1 LHFSFTKHFYK
12 KRQQFSRF
20 FLNFATRYF
29 LTTIISTF
37 FNEDIFKMKTIHKTN
52 DRHSLSW
59 LANAVTTLVL
69 TAAVSLCLASCAG
82 EKAHKRFV
90 VGVSQCSEDTWRDKL
105 NEELRIAATYY
116 DVALQIKSANDDVRL
131 QTEQIDRFVE
141 QGVDLL
147 VVAPGQVSISPA
159 IDKAYEKGIPVIIF
173 DRRTRSNK
181 YTAYIG
187 ADNHDIGAS
196 MAEFMANANT
206 AGTKVVEL
214 CGLSSSSPAIE
225 RDAGFD
231 SVAAH
236 RPNIDIVKKVYA
248 DWTEEGAYHVMDSL
262 LSTPYPAFNCLFAH
276 NDRMAMGA
284 RRAVVKHGIDP
295 KTIKLCGIDAMPQH
309 GGGMQLVAEG
319 KLFASSIYPTRGDEV
334 MRLAMK
340 ILTHKPYDREN
351 RLSSALVTEA
361 NARVLLMQ
369 YDETTRQ
376 QGHLSELRD
385 RVDKT
390 VSDFKTQR
398 IYLLIMLGALLLLG
412 MAYVYVVRANR
423 AKARLNRQLAD
434 SVEQQRQMTKHIEEL
449 THTQLQFFTNISH
462 ELRTPLTLIAGPTE
476 QLLEDKT
483 VQGTHRRML
492 QMVERNTKI
501 LIQLVS
507 EILDFRK
514 VQNNKAVLKL
524 NRFNLAETLRLW
536 ADDFDAVT
544 SRKGITVK
552 VDAPA
557 DAAQA
562 TVIADRDKLARV
574 FFNLMSNAVKYTPK
588 DGTIT
593 ITLRHNEGSFFF
605 TMNNDSVK
613 TISKDDLPHIFERFY
628 QPKGS
633 IGGTGIGLALVKANV
648 DLHHGSISATSSQEE
663 GTTFSITLPDTQE
676 GYDPDADNDGNKDN
690 STKAEQGYVDD
701 SYAPVN
707 VEAAE
712 KAERIT
718 NAEDFDADRPLVLII
733 DDNNG
738 MRAYLRSILQDH
750 YNVSEAV
757 NGQQG
762 LERARREVPKLVVCD
777 VMMPVMDGLEF
788 TRRLKADTATSH
800 IPVILLTARSLSEQ
814 REEGY
819 GTGADSYLT
828 KPFTGSLL
836 LARIDNLIHSRT
848 LLRSLFSGNSKEEEK
863 EEEMLGAQDQTFV
876 TRLREVIRDNMGD
889 SDFSVE
895 RIGEEIGLSRVQLYR
910 KVKALTGQTPV
921 ELLRKARLERSRRL
935 IEKTEKSVSEIA
947 YEVGFTSPSYF
958 NKCFKD
964 EFGISPGAMRE
975 KAQG

>member
-1 LHFSFTKHFYK
+1 
-12 KRQQFSRF
+12 
-20 FLNFATRYF
+20 
-29 LTTIISTF
+29 
-37 FNEDIFKMKTIHKTN
+37 MKTIHKTN
-52 DRHSLSW
+52 NRHYLSW
-59 LANAVTTLVL
+59 LASAVTALVL
-69 TAAVSLCLASCAG
+69 TAAVSLCLASCG
-82 EKAHKRFV
+82 GKEAHKRFV

-116 DVALQIKSANDDVRL
+116 DVDLQIKSANDDVRL

-147 VVAPGQVSISPA
+147 VVAPGQVTISPA

-206 AGTKVVEL
+206 EGTEVVEL

-231 SVAAH
+231 SVATC
-236 RPNIDIVKKVYA
+236 RPNISIVKKVYA
-248 DWTEEGAYHVMDSL
+248 DWTEQGAYHVMDSL

-295 KTIKLCGIDAMPQH
+295 KTIKFCGIDAMPQQ
-309 GGGMQLVAEG
+309 GGGMHLVSEG

-369 YDETTRQ
+369 NDETTRQ
-376 QGHLSELRD
+376 QGHLSELRN

-398 IYLLIMLGALLLLG
+398 IYLLIMLSALLLLG
-412 MAYVYVVRANR
+412 IAYVYVVSANR

-536 ADDFDAVT
+536 ADDFGAVT

-552 VDAPA
+552 VDAPS

-574 FFNLMSNAVKYTPK
+574 FFNLMSNAVKYTPQ

-593 ITLRHNEGSFFF
+593 ITLRHNDGSFFF

-628 QPKGS
+628 QSKGS

-750 YNVSEAV
+750 YNVTEAV
-757 NGQQG
+757 DGQQG

-876 TRLREVIRDNMGD
+876 TKLREVIRDNMGD

-921 ELLRKARLERSRRL
+921 ELLRKARLERGRRL

>member
-1 LHFSFTKHFYK
+1 
-12 KRQQFSRF
+12 
-20 FLNFATRYF
+20 
-29 LTTIISTF
+29 
-37 FNEDIFKMKTIHKTN
+37 MKTIHKTN
-52 DRHSLSW
+52 KRHSLSW
-59 LANAVTTLVL
+59 LASAVTALVL
-69 TAAVSLCLASCAG
+69 TAAVSLCLASCGGG
-82 EKAHKRFV
+82 EAHKRFV

-116 DVALQIKSANDDVRL
+116 DVDLQIKSANDDVRL
-131 QTEQIDRFVE
+131 QTEQINRFVE

-159 IDKAYEKGIPVIIF
+159 IDKAYEKGIPVIVF
-173 DRRTRSNK
+173 DRRTHSDK

-187 ADNHDIGAS
+187 ANNHEIGAS

-225 RDAGFD
+225 RGEGFD
-231 SVAAH
+231 SVAAL

-248 DWTEEGAYHVMDSL
+248 DWTEEGAFRVMDSL
-262 LSTPYPAFNCLFAH
+262 LSTPYPAFNSIFAH

-295 KTIKLCGIDAMPQH
+295 KTIKLCGIDAMPQQ

-552 VDAPA
+552 VDAPS

-593 ITLRHNEGSFFF
+593 ITLRHNGGSFFF
-605 TMNNDSVK
+605 TMSNDSVK

>member
-1 LHFSFTKHFYK
+1 
-12 KRQQFSRF
+12 
-20 FLNFATRYF
+20 
-29 LTTIISTF
+29 
-37 FNEDIFKMKTIHKTN
+37 MKTIHKTN
-52 DRHSLSW
+52 KRHSLSW
-59 LANAVTTLVL
+59 LASAVTALVL
-69 TAAVSLCLASCAG
+69 TAAVSLCLASCRG
-82 EKAHKRFV
+82 KEAHKRFV

-116 DVALQIKSANDDVRL
+116 DVDLQIKSANDDVRL

-248 DWTEEGAYHVMDSL
+248 DWTEEGAYRVMDSL
-262 LSTPYPAFNCLFAH
+262 LSTPYPAFNSIFAH

-295 KTIKLCGIDAMPQH
+295 KTIKLCGIDAMPQQ

-340 ILTHKPYDREN
+340 ILTHKPYDHEN

-524 NRFNLAETLRLW
+524 NRFNLGETLRLW
-536 ADDFDAVT
+536 ADDFGAVT
-544 SRKGITVK
+544 SRKGIKVQ

-562 TVIADRDKLARV
+562 TIIADRDKLARV

-593 ITLRHNEGSFFF
+593 ITLRHNEGEFFF

-628 QPKGS
+628 QSKGS

-648 DLHHGSISATSSQEE
+648 DLHHGSISATSTQEE

-676 GYDPDADNDGNKDN
+676 GYDPDADKDNNKDN

-701 SYAPVN
+701 SYAPAN

>member
-1 LHFSFTKHFYK
+1 
-12 KRQQFSRF
+12 
-20 FLNFATRYF
+20 
-29 LTTIISTF
+29 
-37 FNEDIFKMKTIHKTN
+37 MKTIHKTN
-52 DRHSLSW
+52 NRHSLSW
-59 LANAVTTLVL
+59 LASAVTALVL

-116 DVALQIKSANDDVRL
+116 DVDLQIKSANDDVRL

-147 VVAPGQVSISPA
+147 VVAPGQVTISPA

-206 AGTKVVEL
+206 EGTEVVEL

-231 SVAAH
+231 SVAAC
-236 RPNIDIVKKVYA
+236 RPNISIVKKVYA
-248 DWTEEGAYHVMDSL
+248 DWTEQGAYHVMDSL

-295 KTIKLCGIDAMPQH
+295 KTIKFCGIDAMPQQ
-309 GGGMQLVAEG
+309 GGGMHLVSEG

-369 YDETTRQ
+369 NDETTRQ
-376 QGHLSELRD
+376 QGHLSELRN

-398 IYLLIMLGALLLLG
+398 IYLLIMLSALLLLG
-412 MAYVYVVRANR
+412 IAYVYVVSANR

-536 ADDFDAVT
+536 ADDFGAVT

-574 FFNLMSNAVKYTPK
+574 FFNLMSNAVKYTPQ

-593 ITLRHNEGSFFF
+593 ITLRHNDGSFFF

-628 QPKGS
+628 QSKGS

-757 NGQQG
+757 DGQQG

-876 TRLREVIRDNMGD
+876 TKLREVIRDNMGD

-921 ELLRKARLERSRRL
+921 ELLRKARLERGRRL

-964 EFGISPGAMRE
+964 EFGISPGIMRE

>member
-1 LHFSFTKHFYK
+1 
-12 KRQQFSRF
+12 
-20 FLNFATRYF
+20 
-29 LTTIISTF
+29 
-37 FNEDIFKMKTIHKTN
+37 MKTIHKTN

-116 DVALQIKSANDDVRL
+116 DVDLQIKSANDDVRL

-147 VVAPGQVSISPA
+147 VVAPGQVTISPA

-206 AGTKVVEL
+206 EGTEVVEL

-231 SVAAH
+231 SVVAC
-236 RPNIDIVKKVYA
+236 RPNISIVKKVYA
-248 DWTEEGAYHVMDSL
+248 DWTEQGAYRVMDSL

-295 KTIKLCGIDAMPQH
+295 KTIKFCGIDAMPQQ
-309 GGGMQLVAEG
+309 GGGMHLVSEG

-369 YDETTRQ
+369 NDETTRQ
-376 QGHLSELRD
+376 QGHLSELRN

-398 IYLLIMLGALLLLG
+398 IYLLIMLSALILLG
-412 MAYVYVVRANR
+412 IAYVYVVSANR

-536 ADDFDAVT
+536 ADDFGAVT

-557 DAAQA
+557 DAADT

-574 FFNLMSNAVKYTPK
+574 FFNLMSNAVKYTPQ

-593 ITLRHNEGSFFF
+593 ITLRHNDGSFFF

-628 QPKGS
+628 QSKGS

-648 DLHHGSISATSSQEE
+648 DLHHGSISAASSQEE

-676 GYDPDADNDGNKDN
+676 GYDPDADNDDSKDN

-757 NGQQG
+757 DGQQG

-921 ELLRKARLERSRRL
+921 ELLRKARLERGRRL

-964 EFGISPGAMRE
+964 EFGISPGVMRE
-975 KAQG
+975 KTQG

>member
-1 LHFSFTKHFYK
+1 
-12 KRQQFSRF
+12 
-20 FLNFATRYF
+20 
-29 LTTIISTF
+29 
-37 FNEDIFKMKTIHKTN
+37 MKTIHKTN
-52 DRHSLSW
+52 KCHSLSW
-59 LANAVTTLVL
+59 LASTVTVLVL
-69 TAAVSLCLASCAG
+69 TAAVSLCLASCRG
-82 EKAHKRFV
+82 KEAHKRFV

-116 DVALQIKSANDDVRL
+116 DVDLQIKSANDDVRL

-173 DRRTRSNK
+173 DRQTRSNK

-593 ITLRHNEGSFFF
+593 ITLRHNGGSFFF

>member
-1 LHFSFTKHFYK
+1 
-12 KRQQFSRF
+12 
-20 FLNFATRYF
+20 
-29 LTTIISTF
+29 
-37 FNEDIFKMKTIHKTN
+37 MKTIHKTN
-52 DRHSLSW
+52 KCHSLSW
-59 LANAVTTLVL
+59 LASTVTVLVL
-69 TAAVSLCLASCAG
+69 TAAVSLCLASCRG
-82 EKAHKRFV
+82 KEAHKRFV

-116 DVALQIKSANDDVRL
+116 DVDLQIKSANDDVRL

-173 DRRTRSNK
+173 DRQTRSNK

-340 ILTHKPYDREN
+340 ILTHKPYNREN

-369 YDETTRQ
+369 NDETTRQ
-376 QGHLSELRD
+376 QGHLSELRN

-398 IYLLIMLGALLLLG
+398 IYLLIMLSALLLLAL
-412 MAYVYVVRANR
+412 AYVYVVNANR
-423 AKARLNRQLAD
+423 AKARMNRQLAD

-524 NRFNLAETLRLW
+524 NRFNLGETLRLW
-536 ADDFDAVT
+536 ADDFGAVT
-544 SRKGITVK
+544 SRKGIK
-552 VDAPA
+552 VQLDAPA

-562 TVIADRDKLARV
+562 TIIADRDKLARV

-593 ITLRHNEGSFFF
+593 ITLKHNEGQFFF

-613 TISKDDLPHIFERFY
+613 TINKDDLPHIFERFY
-628 QPKGS
+628 QSKGS

-648 DLHHGSISATSSQEE
+648 DLHHGNISATSTQEE

-676 GYDPDADNDGNKDN
+676 GYDPDADNDNNKDN

-701 SYAPVN
+701 SYAPAN

-848 LLRSLFSGNSKEEEK
+848 LLRSLFSGNSKEEE
-863 EEEMLGAQDQTFV
+863 EEEERLGAQDQTFV

-921 ELLRKARLERSRRL
+921 ELLRRARLERGRRL

>member
-1 LHFSFTKHFYK
+1 
-12 KRQQFSRF
+12 
-20 FLNFATRYF
+20 
-29 LTTIISTF
+29 
-37 FNEDIFKMKTIHKTN
+37 MKTIHKTN
-52 DRHSLSW
+52 NRHYLSW
-59 LANAVTTLVL
+59 LASAVTALVL

-116 DVALQIKSANDDVRL
+116 DVDLQIKSANDDVRL

-206 AGTKVVEL
+206 EGTKVVEL

-262 LSTPYPAFNCLFAH
+262 LSTPYPAFNSIFAH

-295 KTIKLCGIDAMPQH
+295 KTIKLCGIDAMPQQ

-398 IYLLIMLGALLLLG
+398 IYLLIMLGALFLLAL
-412 MAYVYVVRANR
+412 AYVYVVRANR
-423 AKARLNRQLAD
+423 AKARMNRQLAD

-524 NRFNLAETLRLW
+524 NRFNLGETLRLW
-536 ADDFDAVT
+536 ADDFGAVT

-663 GTTFSITLPDTQE
+663 GTTFSITLPDKQE

-718 NAEDFDADRPLVLII
+718 NAEDFDAERPLVLII

-863 EEEMLGAQDQTFV
+863 EEEMLGAQDQSFV

-921 ELLRKARLERSRRL
+921 ELLRKARLERGRRL

-964 EFGISPGAMRE
+964 EFGISPGVMRE
-975 KAQG
+975 KMQG

>member
-1 LHFSFTKHFYK
+1 
-12 KRQQFSRF
+12 
-20 FLNFATRYF
+20 
-29 LTTIISTF
+29 
-37 FNEDIFKMKTIHKTN
+37 MKTIHKTN

-116 DVALQIKSANDDVRL
+116 DVDLQIKSANDDVRL
-131 QTEQIDRFVE
+131 QTEQINRFVE

-369 YDETTRQ
+369 NDETTRQ
-376 QGHLSELRD
+376 QGHLSELRN

-398 IYLLIMLGALLLLG
+398 IYLLIMLGALFLLAL
-412 MAYVYVVRANR
+412 AYVYVVNANR
-423 AKARLNRQLAD
+423 AKARMNRQLAD

-524 NRFNLAETLRLW
+524 NRFNLGETLRLW
-536 ADDFDAVT
+536 ADDFGAVT
-544 SRKGITVK
+544 SRKGIKVQ

-562 TVIADRDKLARV
+562 TIIADRDKLARV

-593 ITLRHNEGSFFF
+593 ITLKHNEGEFFF

-648 DLHHGSISATSSQEE
+648 DLHHGSISATSTQEE

-676 GYDPDADNDGNKDN
+676 GYDPDADNDDNKDN

-701 SYAPVN
+701 SYAPAN

-757 NGQQG
+757 DGQQG

-836 LARIDNLIHSRT
+836 LTRIDNLIHSRT

>member
-1 LHFSFTKHFYK
+1 
-12 KRQQFSRF
+12 
-20 FLNFATRYF
+20 
-29 LTTIISTF
+29 
-37 FNEDIFKMKTIHKTN
+37 MKTIHKTN

-116 DVALQIKSANDDVRL
+116 DVDLQIKSANDDVRL
-131 QTEQIDRFVE
+131 QTEQINRFVE

-159 IDKAYEKGIPVIIF
+159 IDKAYVKGIPVIIF

-187 ADNHDIGAS
+187 ADNHEIGAS

-295 KTIKLCGIDAMPQH
+295 KTIKFCGIDAMPQQ
-309 GGGMQLVAEG
+309 GGGMHLVSEG

-369 YDETTRQ
+369 NDETTRQ
-376 QGHLSELRD
+376 QGHLSELRN

-398 IYLLIMLGALLLLG
+398 IYLLIMLSALLLLG
-412 MAYVYVVRANR
+412 IAYVYVVSANR

-449 THTQLQFFTNISH
+449 THTQLLFFTNISH

-483 VQGTHRRML
+483 VQGTHRRLL

-536 ADDFDAVT
+536 ADDFGAVT

-593 ITLRHNEGSFFF
+593 ITLRHNGGSFFF

-648 DLHHGSISATSSQEE
+648 DLHHGSISVTSSQEE

-921 ELLRKARLERSRRL
+921 ELLRKARLERGRRL

-947 YEVGFTSPSYF
+947 NEVGFTSPSYF

-975 KAQG
+975 NMQG

>member
-1 LHFSFTKHFYK
+1 
-12 KRQQFSRF
+12 
-20 FLNFATRYF
+20 
-29 LTTIISTF
+29 
-37 FNEDIFKMKTIHKTN
+37 MKTIHKTN
-52 DRHSLSW
+52 KRHSLSW
-59 LANAVTTLVL
+59 LANAVTALVL
-69 TAAVSLCLASCAG
+69 TAAVSLCLASCGGG
-82 EKAHKRFV
+82 EAHKRFV

-116 DVALQIKSANDDVRL
+116 DVDLQIKSANDDVRL
-131 QTEQIDRFVE
+131 QTEQINRFVE

-159 IDKAYEKGIPVIIF
+159 IDKAYEKGIPVIVF
-173 DRRTRSNK
+173 DRRTHSDK

-187 ADNHDIGAS
+187 ANNHEIGAS

-225 RDAGFD
+225 RGEGFD
-231 SVAAH
+231 SVAAL

-248 DWTEEGAYHVMDSL
+248 DWTEEGAYRVMDSL
-262 LSTPYPAFNCLFAH
+262 LSTPYPAFNSIFAH

-295 KTIKLCGIDAMPQH
+295 KTIKLCGIDAMPQQ

-423 AKARLNRQLAD
+423 AKARMNRQLAD

-593 ITLRHNEGSFFF
+593 ITLRHNGGSFFF

-718 NAEDFDADRPLVLII
+718 NAEDFDTDRPLVLII

>member
-1 LHFSFTKHFYK
+1 
-12 KRQQFSRF
+12 
-20 FLNFATRYF
+20 
-29 LTTIISTF
+29 
-37 FNEDIFKMKTIHKTN
+37 MKTIHKTN
-52 DRHSLSW
+52 NRHSLSW
-59 LANAVTTLVL
+59 LASAVTALVL

-116 DVALQIKSANDDVRL
+116 DVDLQIKSANDDVRL

-147 VVAPGQVSISPA
+147 VVAPGQVTISPA

-206 AGTKVVEL
+206 EGTEVVEL

-231 SVAAH
+231 SVAAC
-236 RPNIDIVKKVYA
+236 RPNISIVKKVYA
-248 DWTEEGAYHVMDSL
+248 DWTEQGAYHVMDSL

-295 KTIKLCGIDAMPQH
+295 KTIKFCGIDAMPQQ
-309 GGGMQLVAEG
+309 GGGMHLVSEG

-369 YDETTRQ
+369 NDETTRQ
-376 QGHLSELRD
+376 QGHLSELRN

-398 IYLLIMLGALLLLG
+398 IYLLIMLSALLLLG
-412 MAYVYVVRANR
+412 IAYVYVVSANR

-536 ADDFDAVT
+536 ADDFGAVT

-557 DAAQA
+557 DAADT

-574 FFNLMSNAVKYTPK
+574 FFNLMSNAVKYTPQ

-593 ITLRHNEGSFFF
+593 ITLRHNDGAFFF
-605 TMNNDSVK
+605 TMNNNAVK

-628 QPKGS
+628 QSKGS

-676 GYDPDADNDGNKDN
+676 GYDPDADNDDSKDN

-757 NGQQG
+757 DGQQG

-876 TRLREVIRDNMGD
+876 TKLREVIRDNMGD

-921 ELLRKARLERSRRL
+921 ELLRKARLERGRRL

-975 KAQG
+975 KTQG

>member
-1 LHFSFTKHFYK
+1 
-12 KRQQFSRF
+12 
-20 FLNFATRYF
+20 
-29 LTTIISTF
+29 
-37 FNEDIFKMKTIHKTN
+37 MKTIHKTN
-52 DRHSLSW
+52 GRHSLSW
-59 LANAVTTLVL
+59 LANAVTALVL

-116 DVALQIKSANDDVRL
+116 DVDLQIKSANDDVRL

-295 KTIKLCGIDAMPQH
+295 SAIKFCGIDAMPQKD
-309 GGGMQLVAEG
+309 GGMQLVAEG

-369 YDETTRQ
+369 NDETTRQ
-376 QGHLSELRD
+376 QGHLSELRN

-398 IYLLIMLGALLLLG
+398 IYLLIMLGALFLLAL
-412 MAYVYVVRANR
+412 AYVYVVNANR
-423 AKARLNRQLAD
+423 AKARMNRQLAD

-536 ADDFDAVT
+536 ADDFGAVT
-544 SRKGITVK
+544 SRKGITVQ

-605 TMNNDSVK
+605 TINNDSVK

-663 GTTFSITLPDTQE
+663 GTTFSITLPDKQE

-757 NGQQG
+757 DGQQG

>member
-1 LHFSFTKHFYK
+1 
-12 KRQQFSRF
+12 
-20 FLNFATRYF
+20 
-29 LTTIISTF
+29 
-37 FNEDIFKMKTIHKTN
+37 MKTIHKTN

-59 LANAVTTLVL
+59 LANAVTALVL

-116 DVALQIKSANDDVRL
+116 DVDLQIKSANDDVRL
-131 QTEQIDRFVE
+131 QTEQINRFVE

-187 ADNHDIGAS
+187 ANNHEIGAS

-206 AGTKVVEL
+206 EGTEVVEL

-231 SVAAH
+231 SVAAC
-236 RPNIDIVKKVYA
+236 RPNISIVKKVYA
-248 DWTEEGAYHVMDSL
+248 DWTEQGAYHVMDSL

-295 KTIKLCGIDAMPQH
+295 KTIKFCGIDAMPQQ
-309 GGGMQLVAEG
+309 GGGMHLVSEG

-369 YDETTRQ
+369 NDETTRQ
-376 QGHLSELRD
+376 QGHLSELRN

-398 IYLLIMLGALLLLG
+398 IYLLIMLSALILLG
-412 MAYVYVVRANR
+412 IAYVYVVSANR
-423 AKARLNRQLAD
+423 AKARLNRQLAE

-483 VQGTHRRML
+483 VQGTHRRLL

-536 ADDFDAVT
+536 ADDFGAVT

-552 VDAPA
+552 VDNPA

-574 FFNLMSNAVKYTPK
+574 FFNLMSNAVKYTPQ

-593 ITLRHNEGSFFF
+593 ITLRHNDGSFFF
-605 TMNNDSVK
+605 TMNNNSVK

-628 QPKGS
+628 QSKGS

-676 GYDPDADNDGNKDN
+676 GYDPNDDNKDNKDN

-876 TRLREVIRDNMGD
+876 TKLREVIRDNMGD

-921 ELLRKARLERSRRL
+921 ELLRKARLERGRRL